1 MEKQKDCKV
10 VFLNKQVHE
19 FAFEDIPKAIKY
31 AGENKS
37 KVWAIQTPYGVFQP
51 MSPEE
56 FDNIFTA
63 VMTGPCDEP
72 TPEDLI
78 A

>member
-10 VFLNKQVHE
+10 IFLNKQVHE
-19 FAFEDIPKAIKY
+19 FAFEDIAKAIKF
-31 AGENKS
+31 AGENQS

-63 VMTGPCDEP
+63 VMTDPTDEP

-78 A
+78 

>member
-19 FAFEDIPKAIKY
+19 FAFEDISKAVKY

-63 VMTGPCDEP
+63 VMSGPVDEP
-72 TPEDLI
+72 IADDLV
-78 A
+78 

>member
-10 VFLNKQVHE
+10 IFLNKQVHE
-19 FAFEDIPKAIKY
+19 FAFEDIAKAIKF
-31 AGENKS
+31 AGENQS

-63 VMTGPCDEP
+63 VMTGPTNEP

-78 A
+78 

>member
-1 MEKQKDCKV
+1 MEKQKGCKV
-10 VFLNKQVHE
+10 IFLNKQVHE
-19 FAFEDIPKAIKY
+19 FAFEDIAKAIKF
-31 AGENKS
+31 AGENQS

-63 VMTGPCDEP
+63 VMTGPTDEP

-78 A
+78 

>member
-10 VFLNKQVHE
+10 VFLDKQVYEFNHE
-19 FAFEDIPKAIKY
+19 NMVKALQY
-31 AGENKS
+31 ADQNKS
-37 KVWAIQTPYGVFQP
+37 KVWAITTPWGVFQP

-56 FDNIFTA
+56 FENIFDA

-78 A
+78 

>member
-19 FAFEDIPKAIKY
+19 FAFEDIAKAIKF
-31 AGENKS
+31 AGDNSS

-78 A
+78 

>member
-19 FAFEDIPKAIKY
+19 FAFEDIAKAIKY
-31 AGENKS
+31 AWEHKS
-37 KVWAIQTPYGVFQP
+37 QIWAIETPYGVFQP
-51 MSPEE
+51 MSPDE

-63 VMTGPCDEP
+63 VMTGPSDGP

-78 A
+78 

>member
-10 VFLNKQVHE
+10 IFLNKQVHE
-19 FAFEDIPKAIKY
+19 FAFEDIAKAIKF
-31 AGENKS
+31 AGENQS

-63 VMTGPCDEP
+63 VMTGPSDES

-78 A
+78 

>member
-10 VFLNKQVHE
+10 ILLNKQVHE
-19 FAFEDIPKAIKY
+19 FAFEDIAKAIKF
-31 AGENKS
+31 AGENQS

-63 VMTGPCDEP
+63 VMTGPTDEP

-78 A
+78 

>member
-10 VFLNKQVHE
+10 IFLNKQVHE
-19 FAFEDIPKAIKY
+19 FAFEDIAKAIKF
-31 AGENKS
+31 AGENQS

-63 VMTGPCDEP
+63 VMTGPTDEP
-72 TPEDLI
+72 PPEDLI
-78 A
+78 

>member
-1 MEKQKDCKV
+1 MEKQKDCKI
-10 VFLNKQVHE
+10 VFLDKKVYE
-19 FAFEDIPKAIKY
+19 FNSEDMVKALKF
-31 AGENKS
+31 ADENKS
-37 KVWAIQTPYGVFQP
+37 KVWAINTPWGVFQP

-56 FDNIFTA
+56 FENIFAA

-78 A
+78 